1 MKYLVR
7 FYNSVSKTPDI
18 DGNPCFWDHG
28 FMSNYLNEPSWDHGC
43 MSNYLNEPGLKR
55 FLDMYYLQAWEDWAP
70 DGSYDYLCMLT
81 TTRHAETWE
90 KTIILLLGTEI
101 LLLSRTELLTIM
113 PKVDRHGFLS
123 CPSHGLSNP
132 PNASTT
138 KFPTEA
144 MISRAALESRSCP

>member
-1 MKYLVR
+1 MKSLVR
-7 FYNSVSKTPDI
+7 YYNSVSETPDI

-55 FLDMYYLQAWEDWAP
+55 FLDMYYLLQAWEDWAS

-90 KTIILLLGTEI
+90 KTIIMLLGTEI

-113 PKVDRHGFLS
+113 PKVDRHGFS
-123 CPSHGLSNP
+123 CP
-132 PNASTT
+132 AQATVY
-138 KFPTEA
+138 PTPR
-144 MISRAALESRSCP
+144 MHPRQSFLPRR